1 MNNDNNE
8 KKEVM
13 MACSKGSFITSIIFL
28 VLSVLATFF
37 TIYFAAIITQ
47 TQEVDNAA
55 EGIAFV
61 FVFIILI
68 IPVLGA
74 AILSAIFD
82 IINIIIYARMLKTE
96 KKTYGKVGLIIS
108 IVFLVTVILTIVL
121 MFAKI
126 ESGNIVEVVTTTAE
140 NVTS

>member
-1 MNNDNNE
+1 
-8 KKEVM
+8 
-13 MACSKGSFITSIIFL
+13 
-28 VLSVLATFF
+28 
-37 TIYFAAIITQ
+37 
-47 TQEVDNAA
+47 
-55 EGIAFV
+55 
-61 FVFIILI
+61 
-68 IPVLGA
+68 
-74 AILSAIFD
+74 
-82 IINIIIYARMLKTE
+82 MLKTE